1 MNGIHLFACFALLCA
16 SSVKTNQ
23 QLPNNM
29 QEDQTASATTAQTH
43 EPLVAELEETARQ
56 IEAVKTDA
64 RDLLKDL
71 SDEQFNWQPAPGHW
85 SIAEC
90 LDHLAVT
97 GRELNQSL
105 KAAIDDARSRG
116 LLGRGPF
123 RYGVIGN
130 ILVRSQE
137 PPVKMKF
144 KAPKLFRPREGQSLA
159 AVTQDFFSVQD
170 EVLRL
175 IREANGLHL
184 ARVKVTSPV
193 TNLMKLSLGQAFNLV
208 ATHERR
214 HLWQAR
220 QVRTHPAFPSKGKS
234 D

>member
-1 MNGIHLFACFALLCA
+1 M
-16 SSVKTNQ
+16 S
-23 QLPNNM
+23 
-29 QEDQTASATTAQTH
+29 EAQKITGT
-43 EPLVAELEETARQ
+43 EPLVADLQEYSRQ
-56 IEAVKTDA
+56 IEAVSEDA

-71 SDEQFNWQPAPGHW
+71 SEEQFNWQPAPGVW

-97 GRELNQSL
+97 GRELGKNIN
-105 KAAIDDARSRG
+105 AAISDAWAKG
-116 LLGRGPF
+116 LVGRAPF
-123 RYGVIGN
+123 RYSVIGN
-130 ILVRSQE
+130 MIVRSQE

-144 KAPKLFRPREGQSLA
+144 KAPKIFRPRENQSLA
-159 AVTQDFFSVQD
+159 EVARDFFALQG
-170 EVLRL
+170 EILRL

-193 TNLMKLSLGQAFNLV
+193 FNIMKLSLGQSFGLV

-220 QVRTHPAFPSKGKS
+220 QVRTHPAFPSTDS
-234 D
+234 PTHEPE

>member
-1 MNGIHLFACFALLCA
+1 
-16 SSVKTNQ
+16 
-23 QLPNNM
+23 M
-29 QEDQTASATTAQTH
+29 QEKQAEAVNGD
-43 EPLVAELEETARQ
+43 EPLVADLEEYARQ
-56 IEAVKTDA
+56 IEAIKEDA

-97 GRELNQSL
+97 GHELSKNISE
-105 KAAIDDARSRG
+105 AIADARSRG

-130 ILVRSQE
+130 MIVRSME

-144 KAPKLFRPREGQSLA
+144 KAPKIFRPREGQSLEEVA
-159 AVTQDFFSVQD
+159 RDFFAVQD

-175 IREANGLHL
+175 IREANGINL
-184 ARVKVTSPV
+184 ARAKVTSPV
-193 TNLMKLSLGQAFNLV
+193 TNLLKLSLGQAFSLV

-220 QVRTHPAFPSKGKS
+220 QVRTHPAFPSAETTNGAARAEPA
-234 D
+234 